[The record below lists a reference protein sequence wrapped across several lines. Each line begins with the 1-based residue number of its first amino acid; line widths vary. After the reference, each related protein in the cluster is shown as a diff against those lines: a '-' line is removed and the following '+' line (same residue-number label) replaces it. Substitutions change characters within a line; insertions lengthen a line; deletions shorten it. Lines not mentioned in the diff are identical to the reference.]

1 MREKITLITLLLLF
15 TVSLAQAATQH
26 WLHVR
31 VSEGGHDGEKVSV
44 NLPVSLIDAVLG
56 NLETDEFH
64 GGMIQLDDCEFDREM
79 IEAVYNA
86 AVESDDGEFVKIEDG
101 DESIHVVKKGD
112 EIHINVEDYHDTI
125 KVRIPLAVVKALLSN
140 TDDEELNIAAA
151 LRELA
156 ESDDNTLVTVDG
168 DDETIR
174 VWVDDSME
182 GI

>member
-1 MREKITLITLLLLF
+1 MNPN
-15 TVSLAQAATQH
+15 
-26 WLHVR
+26 
-31 VSEGGHDGEKVSV
+31 GDDGEKVSV

-64 GGMIQLDDCEFDREM
+64 GGIIQLDDCEFDRAM
-79 IEAVYNA
+79 IEAVYEA

-101 DESIHVVKKGD
+101 DESVRVVKKGD
-112 EIHINVEDYHDTI
+112 EIHINVEDHHDNI

-140 TDDEELNIAAA
+140 TDGDELNIAAA

-174 VWVDDSME
+174 GWVDDSME